1 MATPGGSLGNF
12 FEQLSVAE
20 SQASRSEGAVRTF
33 EELLPVHNFALES
46 QTGEK
51 ISVQYNAVPWL
62 LEFVT
67 LVVNNI
73 WLARMFVLF
82 FNA

>member
-1 MATPGGSLGNF
+1 M
-12 FEQLSVAE
+12 
-20 SQASRSEGAVRTF
+20 RTF
-33 EELLPVHNFALES
+33 EELLPVHNLALES

-73 WLARMFVLF
+73 WLARIFVLF